1 MSTSSI
7 IAILTGNIV
16 YPAMMTGIG
25 VVMFV
30 GTAAAS
36 AVGMDS
42 ALEFSDT
49 FAAFGPFAKLFVAS
63 LSLSV
68 IGIVWWAK
76 SNEKRFGEYQRR
88 LTEHKENNDKLTT
101 KLFDAMQHS
110 ESEMRAKDEMIAEL
124 VKKVKVTDLD

>member
-1 MSTSSI
+1 MSPSSI

-16 YPAMMTGIG
+16 YPVMMTGIG

-49 FAAFGPFAKLFVAS
+49 FVAFGPFAKLFVAS
-63 LSLSV
+63 LSMSV
-68 IGIVWWAK
+68 MGIVWWAK
-76 SNEKRFGEYQRR
+76 SNERRFGEYQRR
-88 LTEHKENNDKLTT
+88 LAEHKESNEKLTT

-124 VKKVKVTDLD
+124 VKKLKITNLD

>member
-1 MSTSSI
+1 MNSF
-7 IAILTGNIV
+7 IAMLSGNIV
-16 YPAMMTGIG
+16 YPAVMTSIG

-42 ALEFSDT
+42 ALEFSDS

-68 IGIVWWAK
+68 LGIVWWAK

-88 LTEHKENNDKLTT
+88 LAEHKDKNDKLTT
-101 KLFDAMQHS
+101 KLFDAMQNS
-110 ESEMRAKDEMIAEL
+110 ESERRAKDEMIAEL
-124 VKKVKVTDLD
+124 VKKLKVVDLD